1 MESKSK
7 SFVVT
12 VTPIIESSDL
22 PMQSDQ
28 TNTKKEIQTSEKPD
42 QRLVP
47 SKTAKISPAVLL
59 KLNTLKPFIQEQE
72 GMDKTSINNIIDM
85 LIGHYIDANLK
96 DRHSEAYKD
105 MYKRLYEVLDNK

>member
-1 MESKSK
+1 MENKSK

-12 VTPIIESSDL
+12 VTPITESSDL
-22 PMQSDQ
+22 PIQNDQ
-28 TNTKKEIQTSEKPD
+28 TNTEKEIQTPEKPD

-72 GMDKTSINNIIDM
+72 YMGQTSINNIIDI
-85 LIGHYIDANLK
+85 LVESYVDTQLVN
-96 DRHSEAYKD
+96 RHFKAYKD
-105 MYKRLYEVLDNK
+105 MYKRLYETLENK

>member
-1 MESKSK
+1 MGNQSQ

-12 VTPIIESSDL
+12 VTPITESSDL
-22 PMQSDQ
+22 LVQSNQ
-28 TNTKKEIQTSEKPD
+28 TNTDKEIQTPEKPD

-72 GMDKTSINNIIDM
+72 GMDKTSINNIVDM
-85 LIGHYIDANLK
+85 LIENYVDTKLAN
-96 DRHSEAYKD
+96 RHSKAYKD
-105 MYKRLYEVLDNK
+105 MYKRLYEVLENN

>member
-1 MESKSK
+1 MENKSK

-12 VTPIIESSDL
+12 VTPITDRSDL
-22 PMQSDQ
+22 TIQNDQ
-28 TNTKKEIQTSEKPD
+28 TNTKKEIQTPEKPD

-72 GMDKTSINNIIDM
+72 SMNKTSINNIVDILVESYVDTQ
-85 LIGHYIDANLK
+85 LVN
-96 DRHSEAYKD
+96 RHSKAYKD
-105 MYKRLYEVLDNK
+105 MYKRLYETLENK

>member
-1 MESKSK
+1 MENKSQ

-12 VTPIIESSDL
+12 VTPITESSDS
-22 PMQSDQ
+22 PIQSNQ
-28 TNTKKEIQTSEKPD
+28 TNTEKEIQTPEKLD

-72 GMDKTSINNIIDM
+72 NMDKTSINNIIDM
-85 LIGHYIDANLK
+85 LVENYVDANLK
-96 DRHSEAYKD
+96 KRHSEAYKD
-105 MYKRLYEVLDNK
+105 MYKRLYEVLENK

>member
-1 MESKSK
+1 MENKSK

-12 VTPIIESSDL
+12 VTPITEDSDVTAQL
-22 PMQSDQ
+22 NPVI
-28 TNTKKEIQTSEKPD
+28 TEKEIQTPEKPD

-72 GMDKTSINNIIDM
+72 SMEKTSINNIIDM
-85 LIGHYIDANLK
+85 LVESYIDANLQN
-96 DRHSEAYKD
+96 RHSKAYRD
-105 MYKRLYEVLDNK
+105 MYKRLYEMLEDK